1 MEEKNKEKNL
11 KETIRRCI
19 LNIGMLL
26 LIFIIMDILVTT
38 IFQIINIPMSIANV
52 IVASLLTI
60 LIFLLFN
67 NKKINKGNITFY
79 VISIMVTILISVLA
93 TYCIGKTFDTSCD
106 GNFYHK
112 TAIGLIKEGW
122 NPLYEDSE
130 EFCKKSDTEI
140 ENKGQFL
147 WIDHYPKVTWN
158 FAASIYAVT
167 NNIESGKVITILLVI
182 SLACLTYSYLS
193 DRLLKKWQAAL
204 IAIGIAINPIVSAQ
218 IFTYYV
224 DGIMG
229 LLIYGIILFLV
240 MITDKK
246 FDYISSREKWLGLAA
261 EIIICMNI
269 KFTGIYFAAIFS
281 IVFYIFWLV
290 QSIKDN
296 RFKQDFL
303 KLTINF
309 IIIVIVGIGFVG
321 GSTYIKNTIEHKNPL
336 YPIIGKDKVD
346 IITTMQPESFGEKNR
361 FVKLFE
367 SIFAVSE
374 NITYSS
380 GDSPNIKVPFSIND
394 EEINNLAIPDTRIGG
409 YGIFFSGIL
418 IISIITFIYT
428 IIKIFK
434 NDKNVFKYLI
444 AILLGIF
451 ITTLCMAEAWWA
463 RYSPQLYLIPIL
475 AMFGLFYIA
484 NIDESK
490 AKKIIVNVIG
500 TIVFVIMMIN
510 VCIFI
515 YWRIQDIKVAKNIK
529 EGMYNLG
536 EIAEDS
542 DEFEISFN
550 DNNYYGILFN
560 VRDYDIKY
568 KLTENKE
575 TKEHYA
581 YNYQILY

>member
-1 MEEKNKEKNL
+1 MEKENKEKNIN
-11 KETIRRCI
+11 ENIRRCI
-19 LNIGMLL
+19 LNIGILL
-26 LIFIIMDILVTT
+26 LTFIIMDILVTT
-38 IFQIINIPMSIANV
+38 IFQVINVPMSTANV
-52 IVASLLTI
+52 IVASFLTI
-60 LIFLLFN
+60 LIFLVL
-67 NKKINKGNITFY
+67 NKNRINRSNTIFY
-79 VISIMVTILISVLA
+79 IASIIATIVIFLSA
-93 TYCIGKTFDTSCD
+93 TWCIGKTFDTSCD

-130 EFCKKSDTEI
+130 EFCKKQDAEI

-167 NNIESGKVITILLVI
+167 NNIETGKVITILLVI
-182 SLACLTYSYLS
+182 SIACLTYFYLS
-193 DRLLKKWQAAL
+193 DRLLKKWQSAL
-204 IAIGIAINPIVSAQ
+204 IAIGISINPIVLSQ

-246 FDYISSREKWLGLAA
+246 FNAISDREKWLGLAA
-261 EIIICMNI
+261 EIILCMNI

-281 IVFYIFWLV
+281 IIFYVFWLI
-290 QSIKDN
+290 QDIKDN
-296 RFKQDFL
+296 KFKNNFL
-303 KLTINF
+303 KLTIKF
-309 IIIVIVGIGFVG
+309 MVIVIIGIGFVG
-321 GSTYIKNTIEHKNPL
+321 ASTYIKNTIEHKNPL

-367 SIFAVSE
+367 STFSNSE
-374 NITYSS
+374 NITYVS
-380 GDSPNIKVPFSIND
+380 GDSPNLKVPFSFND
-394 EEINNLAIPDTRIGG
+394 EEIDNLAIPDTRIGG

-418 IISIITFIYT
+418 TISIIVIIYSA
-428 IIKIFK
+428 IKLFK
-434 NDKNVFKYLI
+434 TNKNVFKYLI

-463 RYSPQLYLIPIL
+463 RYSPQLYVIPAL
-475 AMFGLFYIA
+475 AMFGLFYVG
-484 NIDESK
+484 NGDENK
-490 AKKIIVNVIG
+490 AKKIICNI
-500 TIVFVIMMIN
+500 ISSIIFAIMIMN
-510 VCIFI
+510 VCVFI
-515 YWRIQDIKVAKNIK
+515 YWRIQDVKSSKNIQN
-529 EGMYNLG
+529 GMYNLK
-536 EIAEDS
+536 ETSES
-542 DEFEISFN
+542 SEEFEISFN

-560 VRDYDIKY
+560 VRDYGINY

-575 TKEHYA
+575 DKENYA